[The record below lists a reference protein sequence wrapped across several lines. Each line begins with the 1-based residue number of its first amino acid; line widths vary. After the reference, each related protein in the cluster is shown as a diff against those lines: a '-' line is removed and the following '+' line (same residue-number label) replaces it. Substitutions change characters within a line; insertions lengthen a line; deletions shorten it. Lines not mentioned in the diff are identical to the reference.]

1 MTVQEL
7 INNLEKV
14 KNKNL
19 IVCMSNEDGEI
30 ENEELVID
38 IEVVKDT
45 VHIDIYGDA
54 VEGDILLLCG
64 YPNF

>member
-7 INNLEKV
+7 IDNLEKV
-14 KNKNL
+14 KNKDL
-19 IVCMSNEDGEI
+19 TVCMSNQDGEI

-38 IEVVKDT
+38 MEVVKDT
-45 VHIDIYGDA
+45 VHIDIYGDT
-54 VEGDILLLCG
+54 VKGDILLLCG